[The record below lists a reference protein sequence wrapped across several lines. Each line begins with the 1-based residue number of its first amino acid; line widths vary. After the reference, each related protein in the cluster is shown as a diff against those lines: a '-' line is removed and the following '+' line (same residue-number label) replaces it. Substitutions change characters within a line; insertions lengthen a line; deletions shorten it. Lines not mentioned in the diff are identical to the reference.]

1 MGGISWDV
9 NDVRPDGESS
19 TDSGETHL
27 IMKFNSSYLYAAG
40 IFVAVVL
47 LFTVGTAL
55 RSDAVIQSEDASDS
69 HPLFE
74 VVTRT
79 VAASPRPAELR
90 LRGRTET
97 IRAVTV
103 RAETGGRVVEAPILE
118 GSPVSAGD
126 VVCRLDVDARGAA
139 VDQAEADLRARQ
151 LEYDAA
157 AELMARGHRSSNQV
171 AAMEAGRDAAR
182 AQLRAA
188 REELAN
194 IELRV
199 PFDGYF
205 DGRDAEIG
213 DFLRTGDP
221 CGTVLQLDPIL
232 VIAEVAE
239 RDIMALEPGMP
250 GSARLLSG
258 QQVDG
263 VIRFVERRANPATR
277 TFRVELEVPNPDG
290 AIRSGITAEIRL
302 NLPLE
307 PAHRV
312 PASILALN
320 SDGDLG
326 VRIIENGDTV
336 RFLPIEL
343 LSDDGEQVWVS
354 GLPETAQI
362 IVVGQDFV
370 SDGTRVE
377 VREAGASR

>member
-1 MGGISWDV
+1 
-9 NDVRPDGESS
+9 
-19 TDSGETHL
+19 
-27 IMKFNSSYLYAAG
+27 MKFNTSYLSAAG

-47 LFTVGTAL
+47 LFTLGTVF
-55 RSDAVIQSEDASDS
+55 RSDAVTEPGAATGDA
-69 HPLFE
+69 PLFE

-79 VAASPRPAELR
+79 VTAAPRPAELR
-90 LRGRTET
+90 LRGRTEAF
-97 IRAVTV
+97 RAVTI
-103 RAETGGRVVEAPILE
+103 RAETGGRVVETPILE

-139 VDQAEADLRARQ
+139 VDQAEAELRTRQ

-157 AELMARGHRSSNQV
+157 SELMSRGHRSANQV
-171 AAMEAGRDAAR
+171 AAMEAVRDAAR

-232 VIAEVAE
+232 IIAEVSE
-239 RDIMALEPGMP
+239 RDVASLQPGMP
-250 GSARLLSG
+250 GVARLLSG
-258 QQVDG
+258 QQVNG
-263 VIRFVERRANPATR
+263 EIRFVERRANPATR

-290 AIRSGITAEIRL
+290 AVRSGVTAEIRM
-302 NLPLE
+302 NLSPE

-312 PASILALN
+312 PASILALDSN
-320 SDGDLG
+320 GELG
-326 VRIIENGDTV
+326 VRSIENGDTV

-343 LSDDGEQVWVS
+343 LSDDGEQVWIS
-354 GLPETAQI
+354 GLPETAEI
-362 IVVGQDFV
+362 IVLGQDFV
-370 SDGTRVE
+370 SDGTLVLIRPE
-377 VREAGASR
+377 GTSR

>member
-1 MGGISWDV
+1 M
-9 NDVRPDGESS
+9 PDEMN
-19 TDSGETHL
+19 EA
-27 IMKFNSSYLYAAG
+27 MKLNSSYLSAIG
-40 IFVAVVL
+40 IFIAVVL
-47 LFTVGTAL
+47 LFTVGTVF
-55 RSDAVIQSEDASDS
+55 RSDAGTQAGTTATA

-79 VAASPRPAELR
+79 VTAAPRPAELR
-90 LRGRTET
+90 LRGRTEA
-97 IRAVTV
+97 IRAVTI
-103 RAETGGRVVEAPILE
+103 RAETGGRVVEALVQE

-126 VVCRLDVDARGAA
+126 VVCRLDVDARAAA

-151 LEYDAA
+151 LEFDAA
-157 AELMARGHRSSNQV
+157 VELLARGHRSSTSV
-171 AAMEAGRDAAR
+171 AALEAARDGAR

-232 VIAEVAE
+232 IVAEVAE
-239 RDIMALEPGMP
+239 RDVNELGPGMR
-250 GSARLLSG
+250 GVAHLLSG

-263 VIRFVERRANPATR
+263 TVRFVERRADPATR

-290 AIRSGITAEIRL
+290 AIRSGVTAEIRL
-302 NLPLE
+302 NLTPE

-312 PASILALN
+312 PASILALDAN
-320 SDGDLG
+320 GDLG
-326 VRIIENGDTV
+326 VRIIEHGDTV

-343 LSDDGEQVWVS
+343 LSDDGEQVWIS
-354 GLPETAQI
+354 GLPEVADVI
-362 IVVGQDFV
+362 ILGQDFV
-370 SDGTRVE
+370 SDGTQVQ
-377 VREAGASR
+377 VRDEGARR